1 VFTFISTLRNA
12 NFKLWGIFVVEM
24 DSCYIAQAGLKLVR
38 PDLLG
43 SGDPSDSA
51 SQVAGTTVVCH
62 HTKWG
67 IIFLYQLK

>member
-1 VFTFISTLRNA
+1 
-12 NFKLWGIFVVEM
+12 M

-62 HTKWG
+62 HTK
-67 IIFLYQLK
+67 